1 MTSLR
6 YAEKYGYGS
15 ICIESKTREMPI
27 AILLNDNLYEKN
39 LYPTDIGDENFTWRI
54 EYAYN
59 SKKEQDSAFK
69 LNSQWNLYYK
79 TVNDKKK
86 FIFDQYLHYY
96 KKKMIK

>member
-1 MTSLR
+1 M
-6 YAEKYGYGS
+6 GS
-15 ICIESKTREMPI
+15 FFSKKKNNQFKNITEEMPI
-27 AILLNDNLYEKN
+27 TKEMPTAILLNDNLYEKN
-39 LYPTDIGDENFTWRI
+39 LYPTDIGDENFTWRV

-59 SKKEQDSAFK
+59 SKREQESSFK

-96 KKKMIK
+96 KKKK